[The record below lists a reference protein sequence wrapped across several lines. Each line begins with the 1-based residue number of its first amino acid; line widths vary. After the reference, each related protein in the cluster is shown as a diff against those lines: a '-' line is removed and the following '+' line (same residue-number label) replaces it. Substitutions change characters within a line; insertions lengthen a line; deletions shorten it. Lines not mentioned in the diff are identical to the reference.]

1 MKYFQLQEFTKTQT
15 GLKNEI
21 ETWEQMSNVLE
32 IAHLLDEVREE
43 LGLPIV
49 VNSGFRGDGVN
60 RAVKGSINSAHLKG
74 AAADVRCEDN
84 EALLKILLTKIDK
97 IDQLIIY
104 KDTKE
109 RVKFLHVGIKFNRN
123 QVIINREPKL

>member
-1 MKYFQLQEFTKTQT
+1 MNHFKLKEFTKTQT

-21 ETWEQMSNVLE
+21 ETWEQIYNVLE

-43 LGLPIV
+43 LGLPII
-49 VNSGFRGDGVN
+49 VNSGFRSDGVN
-60 RAVKGSINSAHLKG
+60 RAVKGSTTSAHLKG

-104 KDTKE
+104 KDSQEKI
-109 RVKFLHVGIKFNRN
+109 KFLHVGIKFNRS
-123 QVIINREPKL
+123 QVIINRETKL

>member
-32 IAHLLDEVREE
+32 IAHLLDEVRAE

-49 VNSGFRGDGVN
+49 VNSGFRSDGVN

-104 KDTKE
+104 KDAKE
-109 RVKFLHVGIKFNRN
+109 RVKFLHVGIKFNRS

>member
-21 ETWEQMSNVLE
+21 KTWEQMANVLE
-32 IAHLLDEVREE
+32 VAHLLDEVRAE

-49 VNSGFRGDGVN
+49 VNSGFRSDGVN
-60 RAVKGSINSAHLKG
+60 RAVKGSMNSAHLKG

-109 RVKFLHVGIKFNRN
+109 RVKFFHVGIKFNRS